1 LSTTVTKFGATS
13 LYFDGTG
20 DWLLGPTSS
29 TNKLLGDFTIEFW
42 LYKLSG
48 SGYSGIVCI
57 GDYTNGILFR
67 YQPNSNITDSFYLAG
82 KYYNWNATTNCP
94 KNQWNHI
101 AIVRKN
107 GYFSV
112 YVNGSKVLSG
122 YNNADLGSTQK
133 LTIGASSHNA
143 GEGLNGYI
151 DGLKIVKGKALYTND
166 FVVPSSAPTTSTSSV
181 SAGVTRLLLNF
192 TGENNSTTF
201 TDSSSDA
208 RTVTSTNVV
217 ISTTQSKPFGGSSG
231 YFNGSSYIQFAVVN
245 ASNNL
250 ILFDD
255 FTVEF
260 WVYPDSDSNF
270 STGYTL
276 WFGLSGGSGD
286 YLGIKDGSYVA
297 QFGGTGEMLWS
308 GTPSL
313 STWTH
318 IALVRSG
325 SVVTLYVNGTSLG
338 NKINSTFWLNNTS
351 LNIQIGA
358 FASNFY
364 TKGYIDDF
372 RIVKGKSLYN
382 YNFTPP
388 SSQLTNY
395 P

>member
-1 LSTTVTKFGATS
+1 MTVVIN
-13 LYFDGTG
+13 Y
-20 DWLLGPTSS
+20 
-29 TNKLLGDFTIEFW
+29 N
-42 LYKLSG
+42 
-48 SGYSGIVCI
+48 GIVCI
-57 GDYTNGILFR
+57 GGYINGILFR
-67 YQPNSNITDSFYLAG
+67 HQPGGEGIVDSFYLAG
-82 KYYNWNATTNCP
+82 KYYDWNAETNCP
-94 KNQWNHI
+94 FNQWNHI

-112 YVNGSKVLSG
+112 YANGSKVLSG
-122 YNNADLGSTQK
+122 YNNADLGSIQK
-133 LTIGASSHNA
+133 LTIGASSHNTY
-143 GEGLNGYI
+143 EGLNGYI

-181 SAGVTRLLLNF
+181 SAGATRLLLNF
-192 TGENNSTTF
+192 NGENNSTVF
-201 TDSSSDA
+201 ADSSSSNH
-208 RTVTSTNVV
+208 TVAPYGNAK
-217 ISTTQSKPFGGSSG
+217 ISTAQSKPSGGSSG
-231 YFNGSSYIQFAVVN
+231 YFDGSSYIQSAVVN

-270 STGYTL
+270 SSGYTL

-297 QFGGTGEMLWS
+297 QFGGTGEMFWS

-318 IALVRSG
+318 IALVRSR
-325 SVVTLYVNGTSLG
+325 STVTLYVNGTSLG
-338 NKINSTFWLNNTS
+338 NKINSTFWLNDTS

-372 RIVKGKSLYN
+372 RIVKGKALYTS
-382 YNFTPP
+382 NFTPP
-388 SSQLTNY
+388 TSQLTNY